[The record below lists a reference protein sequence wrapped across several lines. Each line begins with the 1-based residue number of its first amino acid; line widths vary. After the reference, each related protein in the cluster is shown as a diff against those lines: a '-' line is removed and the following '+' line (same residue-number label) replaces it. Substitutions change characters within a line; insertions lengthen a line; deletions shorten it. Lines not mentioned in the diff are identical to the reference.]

1 MKGPTAVGFSIL
13 TLVFLPAIAAILPVW
28 RLTTADGYVAIAI
41 ALVLLATGIGIVVFG
56 WEVSTAAAAVHSE
69 KRGRGASPTARF
81 LSRQ

>member
-56 WEVSTAAAAVHSE
+56 WESTAAAAVHSE
-69 KRGRGASPTARF
+69 KRGRGAIPTARF